1 MIRAEKSN
9 PNYIERTARM
19 SQDKVNQLFNL
30 FVKTVWAHHEH
41 QERDLNGVYNV
52 NWAPWY
58 ASFLIDNGV
67 GDVLGYEINE
77 ESLTRF
83 LVDVDKKYRREKP
96 NQEWPVYYAIQLAKT
111 DGEGH

>member
-1 MIRAEKSN
+1 
-9 PNYIERTARM
+9 M
-19 SQDKVNQLFNL
+19 SQNKVNQLFNL

-67 GDVLGYEINE
+67 GDVIGYEIDE
-77 ESLTRF
+77 ESLTQF

-96 NQEWPVYYAIQLAKT
+96 NQEWPVYYAIQLARSAE
-111 DGEGH
+111 EGK